1 MIGLI
6 DGGGGMRGVYT
17 AGIYDRLLDEK
28 AKIDYGIGI
37 SAGAANMITCLA
49 GQHGRTLTFFAEYTF
64 RREYMSLSNW
74 LKKGSYLNL
83 DYI

>member
-28 AKIDYGIGI
+28 AKIVDGI
-37 SAGAANMITCLA
+37 L
-49 GQHGRTLTFFAEYTF
+49 
-64 RREYMSLSNW
+64 
-74 LKKGSYLNL
+74 
-83 DYI
+83 